1 MNRYGQPVSDIVTS
15 SRQPFRRIVRTQDNS
30 PLIPA
35 PDASS
40 PFHHFRPGVAI
51 ASLLYGET
59 MAMIIVSPRINV
71 QNFRALPGEN
81 RGCRLARVREY
92 AFRIRIIIF
101 NNNAGE

>member
-1 MNRYGQPVSDIVTS
+1 
-15 SRQPFRRIVRTQDNS
+15 
-30 PLIPA
+30 
-35 PDASS
+35 
-40 PFHHFRPGVAI
+40 
-51 ASLLYGET
+51 

-92 AFRIRIIIF
+92 AFRIWIIIF